1 MKKQG
6 ILNAELNAAISTLG
20 HGDLMVVADCGLPIP
35 LNVPKVDL
43 ALVQGVPSFVQ
54 VLTAL
59 RDDVVFEACTAAS
72 ECRASP
78 AYEWI
83 SSAFPHTEYISH
95 EALKL
100 LVGTAK
106 LVVRS
111 GEATPYANVLLRCG
125 VPF

>member
-1 MKKQG
+1 MKKHG

-20 HGDLMVVADCGLPIP
+20 HGDLVVVADCGLPIP

-54 VLTAL
+54 VLSAL
-59 RDDVVFEACTAAS
+59 RDDVVFEGCTAAS
-72 ECRASP
+72 ESRTSP
-78 AYEWI
+78 AHEWI
-83 SSAFPHTEYISH
+83 SSAFPAAEYVSH
-95 EALKL
+95 EALKQ
-100 LVGTAK
+100 LVVTAK

-111 GEATPYANVLLRCG
+111 GEATPYANVVLRCG